1 MQESIYLG
9 IHSKCDTINWKK
21 EKKTIS
27 NEMSADTKAKNENF
41 NALSERMHK
50 MNNIWLDI
58 LQFGKKW
65 GNMNIDGESRNRKKI
80 KDWKV

>member
-1 MQESIYLG
+1 
-9 IHSKCDTINWKK
+9 
-21 EKKTIS
+21 
-27 NEMSADTKAKNENF
+27 MSADTKAKNENF